1 MNQEYIKKL
10 VTYVCVCVRPILQ
23 SLNRAYTTVTCG
35 PIEQLMTFFIKKN
48 KKKIIKKCSMS

>member
-23 SLNRAYTTVTCG
+23 SLNRVYTTVTCG
-35 PIEQLMTFFIKKN
+35 PIEQLMTLIVFNVVTQKSN
-48 KKKIIKKCSMS
+48 YL